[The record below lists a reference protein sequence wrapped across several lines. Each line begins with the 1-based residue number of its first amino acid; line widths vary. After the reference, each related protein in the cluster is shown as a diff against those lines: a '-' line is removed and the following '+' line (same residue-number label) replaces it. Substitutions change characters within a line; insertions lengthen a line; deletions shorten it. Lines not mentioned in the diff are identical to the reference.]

1 MNLVSH
7 IRDIPDFPKPGIVFK
22 DITPLLKDPGA
33 FRESLDQLAE
43 LAVGAGATDVV
54 GIEARGFIF
63 GAALAYKLGLGFVPI
78 RKPRKLP
85 YETICEHYSLEY
97 GTDSIEMHCDAL
109 KPGDRVIIMDD
120 LLATG
125 GTMAA
130 AARLVEKTGA
140 SVARILFVVELGFL
154 NGKDKLADYDVRSLI
169 TF

>member
-1 MNLVSH
+1 MDLASC
-7 IRDIPDFPKPGIVFK
+7 IRDIPDFPKPGIIFK

-33 FRESLDQLAE
+33 FSESLDRLAE
-43 LAVGAGATDVV
+43 HAADSGATDVV

-63 GAALAYKLGLGFVPI
+63 GAALAHKLGIGFVPI

-109 KPGDRVIIMDD
+109 KKGNRVIIMDD

-140 SVARILFVVELGFL
+140 SVARILFVVELVFL
-154 NGKDKLADYDVRSLI
+154 NGKDKLAGYDVRSLI
-169 TF
+169 TY

>member
-1 MNLVSH
+1 MSLASH

-33 FRESLDQLAE
+33 FRESLDRLAE
-43 LAVGAGATDVV
+43 LAAGAGATDVV

-63 GAALAYKLGLGFVPI
+63 GAALAYKLGIGFVPI

-130 AARLVEKTGA
+130 AARLVEKAGA

-154 NGKDKLADYDVRSLI
+154 NGKDKLAGYDVRSLI